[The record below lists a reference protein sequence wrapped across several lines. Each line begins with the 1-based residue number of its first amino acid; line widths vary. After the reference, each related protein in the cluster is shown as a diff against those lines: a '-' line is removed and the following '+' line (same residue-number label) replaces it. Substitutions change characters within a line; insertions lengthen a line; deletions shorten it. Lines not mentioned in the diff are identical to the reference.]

1 MQSDLYNFK
10 QYQAG
15 REAASADMLVEGF
28 DILKALK
35 SFEEDP
41 ADSPYQ
47 LGYLREL
54 EEAVSGHA

>member
-15 REAASADMLVEGF
+15 RASACDDMLVEGF

-41 ADSPYQ
+41 ADSPY
-47 LGYLREL
+47 
-54 EEAVSGHA
+54 